1 MIGKFTGQQ
10 TPACGFSIG
19 FERIV
24 MLLLERGYE
33 VPTAKNK
40 KAFLIEKGMNQE
52 GLLKVLSLAKEERAA
67 GNQVQISVMKKNKKF
82 QKEQLS
88 SEGYNDIQE
97 FFKDKL

>member
-1 MIGKFTGQQ
+1 
-10 TPACGFSIG
+10 
-19 FERIV
+19 
-24 MLLLERGYE
+24 
-33 VPTAKNK
+33 
-40 KAFLIEKGMNQE
+40 MNQE

>member
-1 MIGKFTGQQ
+1 
-10 TPACGFSIG
+10 
-19 FERIV
+19 

-67 GNQVQISVMKKNKKF
+67 GNQVT
-82 QKEQLS
+82 
-88 SEGYNDIQE
+88 D
-97 FFKDKL
+97 